1 MPEGEAIGGPEGFDE
16 ARTQD
21 GATEVLLLLEP
32 TTRATSHF
40 EEKRSRRKLDQT
52 ALIHEGVV
60 DHGTKDVQLRAR
72 GMARG

>member
-21 GATEVLLLLEP
+21 GATELLLLLEP

-40 EEKRSRRKLDQT
+40 EEKRSRRNSDQPRR
-52 ALIHEGVV
+52 HWS
-60 DHGTKDVQLRAR
+60 TKTLWIMGPKTSSSGR
-72 GMARG
+72 